1 VTWSSTHRGRLLRAR
16 SEGSGSGER
25 GERREGSARSWGAAL
40 AAALPFVTSA
50 AGVTS
55 TSSLFVA
62 YRSQR
67 GFTAADIAIVFSS
80 YVATL
85 LPLLIVM
92 SGVKRVSRRAL
103 ATCGLVLGTA
113 GLVAIAMAP
122 GLPVM
127 IVGRLLQGL
136 AVGLSIG
143 ALTAAFTES
152 YPGSLPPGTAVQV
165 MATVGLGLGPLIS
178 AVAYNLGGGLTWSYA
193 PSVVMMVAC
202 FALLPRMREAGSVG
216 AESIGH
222 ATVVGEAASLGA
234 AAAAADGNEVADAEM
249 SGSVEPWRVSG
260 GASVLPPPVVWRA
273 LAFAM
278 PVLFTS
284 WASLSI
290 YLSLMPSYLAE
301 ALRAE
306 NPLIGAGAI
315 LAAQV
320 ASLSAT
326 LAFRR
331 VAPEKSGVVAP
342 VVMIVGLVILVV
354 GTTWN
359 VWPLI
364 GLSTVLVGGGAGVAA
379 AASFGVAERVAA
391 GQRDRVFARM
401 FVASYLGYS
410 LPAIAIGAVAAR
422 WSLTA
427 GIASVI
433 VVLSGITTGTVAIR
447 GRALEVDA

>member
-1 VTWSSTHRGRLLRAR
+1 LRAR
-16 SEGSGSGER
+16 SVSVER
-25 GERREGSARSWGAAL
+25 GWGSAL
-40 AAALPFVTSA
+40 AAAMPFVVSA
-50 AGVTS
+50 AAVTS

-85 LPLLIVM
+85 LPLLMVM
-92 SGVKRVSRRAL
+92 SGVKTVSRRAL
-103 ATCGLVLGTA
+103 ATWGLVLGTT
-113 GLVAIAMAP
+113 GLVAIALAP
-122 GLPVM
+122 GLPLM
-127 IVGRLLQGL
+127 IVGRLLQGM

-165 MATVGLGLGPLIS
+165 MATIGLGTGPLMSGI
-178 AVAYNLGGGLTWSYA
+178 AYNLGGGLTWSYA
-193 PSVVMMVAC
+193 PSIVLMLGC
-202 FALLPRMREAGSVG
+202 FALVGRIREPAGAG
-216 AESIGH
+216 AETIGH
-222 ATVVGEAASLGA
+222 ATIVGEAASLGA
-234 AAAAADGNEVADAEM
+234 AAVADGDDVAEAE
-249 SGSVEPWRVSG
+249 SPGGRKRERVSA
-260 GASVLPPPVVWRA
+260 GASVLPPAVVWRA

-326 LAFRR
+326 LMFRR

-342 VVMIVGLVILVV
+342 VVMIVGLILLVA
-354 GTTWN
+354 GTRWN
-359 VWPLI
+359 VWSLI

-427 GIASVI
+427 GIGAVI
-433 VVLSGITTGTVAIR
+433 VVLAGITGAVIAFRTQSP
-447 GRALEVDA
+447 LENEKFAHPPKSLH